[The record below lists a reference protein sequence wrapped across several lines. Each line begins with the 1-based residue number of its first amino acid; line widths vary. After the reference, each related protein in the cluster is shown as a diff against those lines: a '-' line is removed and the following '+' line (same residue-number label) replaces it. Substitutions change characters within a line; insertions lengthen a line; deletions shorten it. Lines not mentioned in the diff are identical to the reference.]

1 MAKLDDKVIAAIQEA
16 ATKLRYGEIVIHLV
30 DHAST
35 VDIEVNERIRVDKAP
50 RPGQVVTR

>member
-16 ATKLRYGEIVIHLV
+16 AKDLSYGEIVIHFV

-35 VDIEVNERIRVDKAP
+35 VDIEVNRRLRVEKTP
-50 RPGQVVTR
+50 KPGQVVTR